1 MGKIVAIIGRPN
13 VGKSTFFNRMVE
25 ERQAIVHDESG
36 VTRDRNYGIA
46 EWNGVRFSLI
56 DTGGYVPGSEELF
69 EAAIREQVHI
79 AMEEA
84 DVIVFLVD
92 GRMGIH
98 PMDREIAKL
107 LHRQKKKVLL
117 AVNKVDDATV
127 QDSVF
132 EFYNLALGEPMPV
145 SAVSG
150 SGTGDLL
157 DHLLTLLPED
167 PLEETPN
174 LPRFAIVGRPNVGK
188 SSFVN
193 ALLDKK
199 VNIVTPIAGTTRD
212 AIDTRFQA
220 FGHDLILVD
229 TAGLRK
235 RAKVDENIEF
245 YSTLRTIRAIEE
257 CNVAILLMDATEG
270 VMAQDLSVFSL
281 IQENRKGLVIAVNKW
296 DLVEKDTK
304 TAIEFEKRIK
314 ERIAPFTDV
323 PIIFTST
330 VEKQRLL
337 KTLELALQ
345 VYENRERKI
354 QTSQLN
360 EIMLDAVARHHPP
373 AMRGKIVKI
382 KYVTQIPA
390 SSPTFL
396 FFTNYPKDVAES
408 YKRYLEN
415 QLRENFDFKGI
426 PINIFFRKK

>member
-1 MGKIVAIIGRPN
+1 M
-13 VGKSTFFNRMVE
+13 GKSTFFNRMVE

-69 EAAIREQVHI
+69 ETAIREQVHI

-92 GRMGIH
+92 GRMGVH
-98 PMDREIAKL
+98 PMDLEIAKL

-127 QDSVF
+127 QDGVF
-132 EFYNLALGEPMPV
+132 EFYELALGEPMPV

-281 IQENRKGLVIAVNKW
+281 IQENRKGLVIVVNKW

-354 QTSQLN
+354 PTSRLN
-360 EIMLDAVARHHPP
+360 EVMLDAVARHHPP

>member
-1 MGKIVAIIGRPN
+1 M
-13 VGKSTFFNRMVE
+13 GKSTFFNRMVE

-69 EAAIREQVHI
+69 ETAIREQVHI

-92 GRMGIH
+92 GRMGVH

-132 EFYNLALGEPMPV
+132 EFYELALGEPIPV

-281 IQENRKGLVIAVNKW
+281 IQENRKGLVIVVNKW

-354 QTSQLN
+354 PTSRLN
-360 EIMLDAVARHHPP
+360 EVMLDAVARHHPP

>member
-36 VTRDRNYGIA
+36 VTRDRNYGVA

-132 EFYNLALGEPMPV
+132 EFYNLALGEPMAV

-257 CNVAILLMDATEG
+257 CNVAILLIDATEG
-270 VMAQDLSVFSL
+270 IMAQDLSVFSL
-281 IQENRKGLVIAVNKW
+281 IQDNRKGLVIVVNKW

-330 VEKQRLL
+330 IEKQRLL

-354 QTSQLN
+354 PTSRLN
-360 EIMLDAVARHHPP
+360 EVMLDAVARHNPP

>member
-1 MGKIVAIIGRPN
+1 M
-13 VGKSTFFNRMVE
+13 GKSTFFNRMVE

-36 VTRDRNYGIA
+36 VTRDRNYGVA

-132 EFYNLALGEPMPV
+132 EFYNLALGEPMAV

-257 CNVAILLMDATEG
+257 CNVAILLIDATEG
-270 VMAQDLSVFSL
+270 IMAQDLSVFSL
-281 IQENRKGLVIAVNKW
+281 IQDNRKGLVIVVNKW

-330 VEKQRLL
+330 IEKQRLL

-354 QTSQLN
+354 PTSRLN
-360 EIMLDAVARHHPP
+360 EVMLDAVARHNPP